1 MLASIHVSHR
11 TQAAQLIGLIQ
22 LLYPTTQITVDVKHT
37 PKDIIVLEF
46 TGGNSDVPEL
56 EIEVF
61 LSKVAHIKSVLSM
74 NIFNTVSGLKT
85 DLVEVIEY
93 I

>member
-37 PKDIIVLEF
+37 PKNVIEFTF
-46 TGGNSDVPEL
+46 TGGRSDVPEL

-61 LSKVAHIKSVLSM
+61 LAQVAHIKNILSM
-74 NIFNTVSGLKT
+74 NIFNTVSGFRT
-85 DLVEVIEY
+85 DRVEVIEVV
-93 I
+93 